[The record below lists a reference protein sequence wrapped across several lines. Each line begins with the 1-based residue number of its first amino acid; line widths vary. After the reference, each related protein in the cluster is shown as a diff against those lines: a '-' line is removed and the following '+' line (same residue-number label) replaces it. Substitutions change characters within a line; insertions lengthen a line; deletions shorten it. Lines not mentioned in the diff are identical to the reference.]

1 MGRLFSIFETFIN
14 LFVAV
19 GDFLTTE
26 GAKSLGLNRFRQ
38 FGGGRSKKSKGPL
51 EDPFDPAPKK
61 RGFLDPPDLPSR
73 IVGHSLVNN
82 TLGGNSAGEPILDYA
97 DLSAKKDY
105 VKGLTSEYKKAMIS
119 GFGESSIQLRSALA
133 TPPKLARGRDGVG
146 PPPLKAHRHQACE
159 KNLKR
164 GIFKDTAEA
173 VSPSSSLKT
182 NREAGRRRDN
192 GPGGISHKSVRNFI
206 KF

>member
-26 GAKSLGLNRFRQ
+26 GAKSIGLNRFRQ
-38 FGGGRSKKSKGPL
+38 FGGGSRSKKSKGPL
-51 EDPFDPAPKK
+51 DDPFDPTPKK
-61 RGFLDPPDLPSR
+61 RGLLDAPDLPPR

-82 TLGGNSAGEPILDYA
+82 TLGASSGQDPILDYTE
-97 DLSAKKDY
+97 LSAKKDY
-105 VKGLTSEYKKAMIS
+105 VKGLTSDHKKAMIS
-119 GFGESSIQLRSALA
+119 GFGESSIELKSSLD

-159 KNLKR
+159 QNLKR
-164 GIFKDTAEA
+164 GVFKHNAEA
-173 VSPSSSLKT
+173 DSPSARLKT
-182 NREAGRRRDN
+182 NPTSPIRYGERLRR
-192 GPGGISHKSVRNFI
+192 G
-206 KF
+206 